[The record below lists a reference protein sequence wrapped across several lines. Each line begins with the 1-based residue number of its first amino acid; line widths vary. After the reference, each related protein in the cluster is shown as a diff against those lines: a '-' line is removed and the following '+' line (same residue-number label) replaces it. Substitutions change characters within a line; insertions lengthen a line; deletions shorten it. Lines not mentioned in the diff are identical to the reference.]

1 MKAEALLDAL
11 AGTLANIKTNNFFR
25 AAGVVD
31 TKAFMKTMHQS
42 QASVQI
48 ETPGDTLRD
57 VNAKASADT
66 VADSPESLRDTDGF
80 EGRIT
85 FLKAGRRAGKGESQ
99 HCIRHAITGG
109 GQHT

>member
-25 AAGVVD
+25 AAGFVD
-31 TKAFMKTMHQS
+31 TKAFIKTMHQS

-66 VADSPESLRDTDGF
+66 LADSPKSLPDTDGF

-85 FLKAGRRAGKGESQ
+85 FL
-99 HCIRHAITGG
+99 
-109 GQHT
+109 